1 MSFKSVY
8 QRALSREGYH
18 TDAAQA
24 TVVEQLDQLFSRLQQ
39 KRAPAPVYE
48 RLRRKL
54 TAGRQYAGEV
64 QGCYLWGG
72 VGRGKTW
79 IMDQFY
85 QSVPLAR
92 KQRLHFHEFM
102 QRIHDLLNQF
112 KGCKNPLAKVAE
124 SMAQQAQ
131 LICLDEF
138 HVSDITDA
146 MLLYG
151 LLDSMY
157 RRDVV
162 LVMTSNIP
170 PDDLYKN
177 GLQRSRFVPAIELI
191 KQRNAVIHLVGDRD
205 HRLRHD
211 VDNTNYY
218 CPLSAD
224 TDSRLEHRFRS
235 LAQGSVVANM
245 PVTINKRSVPSR
257 MAADN
262 AIWFDFEAICGGPRA
277 AADYIV
283 VAQRYEY
290 VIVSNIFRMDDNHDD
305 MVKRLINL
313 VDEFYDRK
321 VGLIISA
328 TGSPAKLY
336 NGRRFGEEFKRT
348 ISRLEHI
355 RSIVAYGD
363 ITKHPAV
370 PDPASHHASSG

>member
-1 MSFKSVY
+1 MSFESVY
-8 QRALSREGYH
+8 RRALSREGYH
-18 TDAAQA
+18 TDDAQA
-24 TVVEQLDQLFSRLQQ
+24 MVVDQLDQLFIRLQE
-39 KRAPAPVYE
+39 KRSPAPVYE

-54 TAGRQYAGEV
+54 TAGRQNAGAV

-79 IMDQFY
+79 LMDLFY
-85 QSVPLAR
+85 QEVPLAQ

-102 QRIHDLLNQF
+102 QRIHDLLEQF
-112 KGCKNPLAKVAE
+112 KGCKNPLTRVAE
-124 SMAQQAQ
+124 YMAQQAR

-157 RRDVV
+157 RHDVV

-170 PDDLYKN
+170 PDNLYKN

-224 TDSRLEHRFRS
+224 TDSRLEHLFRS
-235 LAQGSVVANM
+235 LAQGSVVPNM
-245 PVTINKRSVPSR
+245 SVTINKRPVPSR

-262 AIWFDFEAICGGPRA
+262 AVWFDFEAICGGPRA

-283 VAQRYEY
+283 IAQRYDH

-305 MVKRLINL
+305 KAKRLINL

-321 VGLIISA
+321 VHLTISA
-328 TGSPAKLY
+328 TASPAELY
-336 NGRRFGEEFKRT
+336 CGRRFREEFKRT

-355 RSIVAYGD
+355 RSMAAYGGAAE
-363 ITKHPAV
+363 HAV
-370 PDPASHHASSG
+370 MVQAHQPGAPG